1 MSLILSVT
9 INTKNQYSKSDET
22 PSIIYED
29 IESLIRK
36 GDEKS
41 STTKIKWTYSLWVF
55 SDQGMHILL

>member
-41 STTKIKWTYSLWVF
+41 STTKIK
-55 SDQGMHILL
+55 